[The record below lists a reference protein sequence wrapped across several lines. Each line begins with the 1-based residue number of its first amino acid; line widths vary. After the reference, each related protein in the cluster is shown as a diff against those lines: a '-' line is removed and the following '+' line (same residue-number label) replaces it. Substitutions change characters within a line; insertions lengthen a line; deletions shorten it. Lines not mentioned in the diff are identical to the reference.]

1 MATCPS
7 CLRSVPDEALSCP
20 GCGAPMIASASPTK
34 HQPAIEPAYPAA
46 SPALNAEVQVNRL
59 TSPGVRSVGRF
70 IAGAMLAGRYR
81 IVSLLGKGGMGEV
94 YKAEDLK
101 LHQTVA
107 LKFLPEAIAF
117 DAAALARFHN
127 EVRIARQ
134 VAHPNVCHVYDI
146 GEVEGLHF
154 LSMEFIDG
162 EDLGALLKKV
172 GRLPGDKAVEI
183 ARQMCAGLAA
193 AHEAGV
199 LHRDLKPANVMIDGR
214 GRARL
219 TDFGLA
225 VVSEELHV
233 EEVRAGTPAYM
244 APEQVSGKEV
254 TQRSDIYSLGL
265 VLYELFTGKRA
276 FDAKS
281 VHELME
287 LHEKSTPQTPSSHVK
302 EIDPLAERVILRCLE
317 RDPDKRPASALAVAA
332 ALPGG
337 DPLAAALAMGETPS
351 PEMVAASPQQGTLRP
366 PVAAAYLVSL
376 LAGLALIV
384 LLSGKVMLHRQVP
397 LDKSPEILRER
408 AGEMIHK
415 LGYGD
420 PPIDST
426 QGVNYDVGYI
436 RFVSENDQSATRWD
450 RLKTGRP
457 PVVRFWY
464 RQSPRYLVPYS
475 HWQVLGSDPP
485 TEVPGMS
492 GVVLDMQGRLIN
504 FYAVPPQVEEPQ
516 DTTPAP
522 DWSTL
527 FAEAGL
533 DMKEFTPATPRR
545 VPAHHNDARAA
556 WEGVLSGEPQ
566 IPIRVEAA
574 GYRSR
579 PTYFEIVFPWDT
591 PSWHEEYR
599 KGLPGLD
606 IILLALVLTLL
617 VGGVM
622 LARRNYSRGLGDRKG
637 ALRLALFMLAVSV
650 FHWVLAA
657 HHVSQIAGEFSNFL
671 EGIAAAVFCMCLVW
685 VFYIALEP
693 FVRRRWPGRI
703 ISWSRLLA
711 GEFRDPLV
719 GRDVLI
725 GGLIGTGLTLTL
737 YFWNLAPGWFGRP
750 PTGPGNPPTDTLLG
764 FWQFVHYFLAEALTI
779 NLVLGLG
786 FMFLLTLLLIVL
798 RRDWLTAGVGW
809 VLLTAFV
816 TPFGQYSA
824 IDWPFTGLMAGLILF
839 GLMRVGL
846 LAAISMFLFFYWTSE
861 MPMTSDFSAFYAGS
875 TAITLLAL
883 AALAVYGYRTA
894 LAGQPLLRGRLIED

>member
-20 GCGAPMIASASPTK
+20 ACGAAMIASATPTK

-46 SPALNAEVQVNRL
+46 SPAINSDVQVKRL
-59 TSPGVRSVGRF
+59 PAPGVRSEGRF

-81 IVSLLGKGGMGEV
+81 IVSVLGRGGMGEV

-107 LKFLPEAIAF
+107 LKFLPEAIAL
-117 DAAALARFHN
+117 DGAALARFHN

-225 VVSEELHV
+225 VVSEELRG
-233 EEVRAGTPAYM
+233 EDVRAGTPAYM

-265 VLYELFTGKRA
+265 VLYELFTGKRV
-276 FDAKS
+276 FEAKS
-281 VHELME
+281 VHELIE
-287 LHEKSTPQTPSSHVK
+287 LHEKSAPTTPSSHVK

-317 RDPDKRPASALAVAA
+317 KDPNKRPASALAVAA

-351 PEMVAASPQQGTLRP
+351 PEMVAAAPKVGTLRP

-376 LAGLALIV
+376 LAALALIV
-384 LLSGKVMLHRQVP
+384 LLSGRVMLHRQVP

-408 AGEMIHK
+408 ASEVVRR
-415 LGYGD
+415 LGYAD
-420 PPIDST
+420 PPLDST
-426 QGVNYDVGYI
+426 QGISYDLAYS
-436 RFVSENDQSATRWD
+436 RFIIKNDRSPARWD

-457 PVVRFWY
+457 PVLRFWY

-475 HWQVLGSDPP
+475 RWQVLDSDPP
-485 TEVPGMS
+485 RQVPGMT
-492 GVVLDMQGRLIN
+492 GLVLDMQGRLIN
-504 FYAVPPQVEEPQ
+504 FYAVPPEVEEPQ
-516 DTTPAP
+516 GPTPAP
-522 DWSTL
+522 EWSTL

-533 DMKEFTPATPRR
+533 DMREFTPAPPQQ

-556 WEGVLSGEPQ
+556 WEGLFPGEPQ
-566 IPIRVEAA
+566 LPVRVEAA

-579 PTYFEIVFPWDT
+579 PTYFEIIFPWET
-591 PSWHEEYR
+591 PSLLEEYR
-599 KGLPGLD
+599 KAPLAISLIFPGLPL
-606 IILLALVLTLL
+606 IVI
-617 VGGVM
+617 VGGAM
-622 LARRNYSRGLGDRKG
+622 LARRNYKRGLGDRRG
-637 ALRLALFMLAVSV
+637 GLRLALFMLVVSV
-650 FHWVLAA
+650 FHWILAA
-657 HHVSQIAGEFSNFL
+657 HHVPQIWSEFSNFL
-671 EGIAAAVFCMCLVW
+671 EGIAQASLLMCLTW
-685 VFYIALEP
+685 VVYIALEP
-693 FVRRRWPGRI
+693 FVRHRWPGRI

-711 GEFRDPLV
+711 WEFRDPLV
-719 GRDVLI
+719 GRDVLA
-725 GGLIGTGLTLTL
+725 GGLIGTGLTLVTYL
-737 YFWNLAPGWFGRP
+737 WWLAPAWFGQPPLAPGGIP
-750 PTGPGNPPTDTLLG
+750 PDTLLG
-764 FWQFVHYFLAEALTI
+764 FREFVHYFLGEALTI
-779 NLVLGLG
+779 CLVTGLG
-786 FMFLLTLLLIVL
+786 SMFLLTLLLIVL
-798 RRDWLTAGVGW
+798 RRNWLTACVTWG
-809 VLLTAFV
+809 LLTSALSLSGEN
-816 TPFGQYSA
+816 PA
-824 IDWPFTGLMAGLILF
+824 IDWPFAGLMAGLIVF
-839 GLMRVGL
+839 ALMRLGL
-846 LAAISMFLFFYWTSE
+846 LAATSMFLFFFWTSV
-861 MPMTSDFSAFYAGS
+861 MPLTSDSSTFYAGS
-875 TAITLLAL
+875 TALTLLTL
-883 AALAVYGYRTA
+883 AALAVYGYRMA
-894 LAGQPLLRGRLIED
+894 LAGQPLFRGGFIED

>member
-1 MATCPS
+1 
-7 CLRSVPDEALSCP
+7 
-20 GCGAPMIASASPTK
+20 MIASATPTK

-46 SPALNAEVQVNRL
+46 SPAINSDVQVKRL
-59 TSPGVRSVGRF
+59 PAPGVRSEGRF

-81 IVSLLGKGGMGEV
+81 IVSVLGRGGMGEV

-107 LKFLPEAIAF
+107 LKFLPEAIAL
-117 DAAALARFHN
+117 DGAALARFHN

-225 VVSEELHV
+225 VVSEELRG
-233 EEVRAGTPAYM
+233 EDVRAGTPAYM

-265 VLYELFTGKRA
+265 VLYELFTGKRV
-276 FDAKS
+276 FEAKS
-281 VHELME
+281 VHELIE
-287 LHEKSTPQTPSSHVK
+287 LHEKSAPTTPSSHVK

-317 RDPDKRPASALAVAA
+317 KDPNKRPASALAVAA

-351 PEMVAASPQQGTLRP
+351 PEMVAAAPKVGTLRP

-376 LAGLALIV
+376 LAALALIV
-384 LLSGKVMLHRQVP
+384 LLSGRVMLHRQVP

-408 AGEMIHK
+408 ASEVVRR
-415 LGYGD
+415 LGYAD
-420 PPIDST
+420 PPLDST
-426 QGVNYDVGYI
+426 QGISYDLAYS
-436 RFVSENDQSATRWD
+436 RFIIKNDRSPARWD

-457 PVVRFWY
+457 PVLRFWY

-475 HWQVLGSDPP
+475 RWQVLDSDPP
-485 TEVPGMS
+485 RQVPGMT
-492 GVVLDMQGRLIN
+492 GLVLDMQGRLIN
-504 FYAVPPQVEEPQ
+504 FYAVPPEVEEPQ
-516 DTTPAP
+516 GPTPAP
-522 DWSTL
+522 EWSTL

-533 DMKEFTPATPRR
+533 DMREFTPAPPQQ

-556 WEGVLSGEPQ
+556 WEGLFPGEPQ
-566 IPIRVEAA
+566 LPVRVEAA

-579 PTYFEIVFPWDT
+579 PTYFEIIFPWET
-591 PSWHEEYR
+591 PSLLEEYR
-599 KGLPGLD
+599 KAPLAISLIFPGLPL
-606 IILLALVLTLL
+606 IVI
-617 VGGVM
+617 VGGAM
-622 LARRNYSRGLGDRKG
+622 LARRNYKRGLGDRRG
-637 ALRLALFMLAVSV
+637 GLRLALFMLVVSV
-650 FHWVLAA
+650 FHWILAA
-657 HHVSQIAGEFSNFL
+657 HHVPQIWSEFSNFL
-671 EGIAAAVFCMCLVW
+671 EGIAQASLLMCLTW
-685 VFYIALEP
+685 VVYIALEP
-693 FVRRRWPGRI
+693 FVRHRWPGRI

-719 GRDVLI
+719 GRDVLA
-725 GGLIGTGLTLTL
+725 GGLIGTGLTLVTYL
-737 YFWNLAPGWFGRP
+737 WWLAPAWFGQPPLAPGGIP
-750 PTGPGNPPTDTLLG
+750 PDTLLG
-764 FWQFVHYFLAEALTI
+764 FREFVHYFLGEALTI
-779 NLVLGLG
+779 CLVTGLG
-786 FMFLLTLLLIVL
+786 SMFLLTLLLIVL
-798 RRDWLTAGVGW
+798 RRNWLTACVTWG
-809 VLLTAFV
+809 LLTSALSLSGEN
-816 TPFGQYSA
+816 PA
-824 IDWPFTGLMAGLILF
+824 IDWPFAGLMAGLIVF
-839 GLMRVGL
+839 ALMRLGL
-846 LAAISMFLFFYWTSE
+846 LAATSMFLFFFWTSV
-861 MPMTSDFSAFYAGS
+861 MPLTSDSSTFYAGS
-875 TAITLLAL
+875 TALTLLTL
-883 AALAVYGYRTA
+883 AALAVYGYRMA
-894 LAGQPLLRGRLIED
+894 LAGQPLFRGGFIED